1 MGVFDERPHP
11 FVGPVSTKVEVPLI
25 DKRNGQVISKQ
36 GDTLQIMDL
45 ETFETFETT
54 AVEHEIKDQLA
65 QIDIQ
70 GREVEY
76 WKVLDRIK
84 ITRVKG

>member
-1 MGVFDERPHP
+1 M
-11 FVGPVSTKVEVPLI
+11 STKVDVPLI
-25 DKRNGQVISKQ
+25 DKRNGQIISKQ

-45 ETFETFETT
+45 ETFETFDTT
-54 AVEHEIKDQLA
+54 DVEDEIKERLA
-65 QIDIQ
+65 QGDVH

-84 ITRVKG
+84 IVRVKG